1 MFPDQIFYEPAA
13 LEYPLGRQLREK
25 YADVAWTEIESHN
38 RIDRLRVQPNSA
50 FPRLKRQLV
59 LGVRKTHRYVPNQ
72 KVSDFLVPYTSS
84 GCMAMCLYCYLVC
97 HYNKC
102 AYLRLFVNRE
112 QMLEKL
118 MKTAA
123 AADRDLTFEIGSNSD
138 LVLENTITDNLPWT
152 IERFADS
159 PRGFLTFPTKFDFVE
174 PLLPLR
180 HNGRTIVRMSVNPE
194 EMIRKVELGTSPL
207 PGRIRAIN
215 RLCEAGYRPGLL
227 IAPVILMENWQEAYT
242 RLLERLADELSPA
255 VKRQAVIEVI
265 FMTYSYV
272 HRAIN
277 DEAFPNAVQLYDAS
291 LMTGRGA
298 GKYGYRP
305 EQRTQ
310 AEQFLRSELKKWLG
324 EMRVLYVV

>member
-1 MFPDQIFYEPAA
+1 MFPDHIYYEPAV
-13 LEYPLGRQLREK
+13 LEYPLGRQLQEQ
-25 YADVAWTEIESHN
+25 YADIPWTAIESHN
-38 RIDRLRVQPNSA
+38 RIDELRTNPNSA
-50 FPRLKRQLV
+50 FPKMKRHLV

-84 GCMAMCLYCYLVC
+84 GCTAMCLYCYLVC

-118 MKTAA
+118 LKTAA
-123 AADRDLTFEIGSNSD
+123 KADRDLTFEIGSNSD
-138 LVLENTITDNLPWT
+138 LLLENTITGNLPWT
-152 IERFADS
+152 IEQFADS
-159 PRGFLTFPTKFDFVE
+159 PKGFLTFPTKFDMVE

-194 EMIRKVELGTSPL
+194 EIIRKVELGTSPL
-207 PGRIRAIN
+207 TQRIQALN
-215 RLCEAGYRPGLL
+215 RLCEAGYRTGLL
-227 IAPVILMENWQEAYT
+227 IAPVILTDNWKEAYAA
-242 RLLERLADELSPA
+242 LIERLADELSPA
-255 VKRQAVIEVI
+255 VKRQALIEVI
-265 FMTYSYV
+265 LMTYSFV

-277 DEAFPNAVQLYDAS
+277 GEAFPNAMPLYDEK

-298 GKYGYRP
+298 GKYCYRP
-305 EQRTQ
+305 EQREE
-310 AEQFLRSELKKWLG
+310 AERFLRGELAKKLG